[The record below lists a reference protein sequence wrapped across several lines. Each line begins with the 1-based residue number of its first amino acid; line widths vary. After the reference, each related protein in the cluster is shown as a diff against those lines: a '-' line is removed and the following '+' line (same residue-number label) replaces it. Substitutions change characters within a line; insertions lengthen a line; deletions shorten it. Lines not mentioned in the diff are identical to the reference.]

1 VTLGT
6 YTPVLEPGAIVAAL
20 QSVSFANVE
29 DVGVLNL
36 TTQEAAP
43 DIRLNPDGSFQAFVP
58 VREGKNRVLVN
69 AVASDGSEVN
79 TEIEFDFRVAE
90 KKGLEKQA
98 ELARL
103 RKLNDELIRHVEAD
117 RIKRARREQRLK
129 RELEIRVEKPD
140 PESPAPGGR

>member
-6 YTPVLEPGAIVAAL
+6 STPVLEPGALVAAL
-20 QSVSFANVE
+20 HSVSSANVE
-29 DVGVLNL
+29 DAGEPTL

-43 DIRLNPDGSFQAFVP
+43 DIRLNPEGSFQAFVP

-103 RKLNDELIRHVEAD
+103 RKLNDELIRHVEAE

>member
-1 VTLGT
+1 
-6 YTPVLEPGAIVAAL
+6 
-20 QSVSFANVE
+20 
-29 DVGVLNL
+29 
-36 TTQEAAP
+36 
-43 DIRLNPDGSFQAFVP
+43 
-58 VREGKNRVLVN
+58 VLVN

-103 RKLNDELIRHVEAD
+103 RKLNDELIRHVEAE